1 MSFVNKENAQ
11 KSAGAAASFIGKG
24 AKAGYS
30 AIKNHKSGSSNKDS
44 EHEEHYSSVRPLE
57 SLTDPRT
64 FQPPPKRSVGSYSG
78 SIPPSFSAHSLAAT
92 SSAIPPPQAT
102 VQNPAQ
108 YQLQIQPSM
117 SAPQQQPGNQVYAAG
132 NYQDPSQ
139 ASQTYPGPPQLP
151 GRQPSQN
158 QIGGNPQVPAQS
170 QAESYIS
177 DSVTRTGQSAGSQ
190 YVQSQLQNS
199 GYAEAQNPQ
208 IQKAGAAFGS
218 FIGGQLAQQ
227 GQQQAKQQ
235 LQQQLQNFQNPQ
247 STIQTPQSQDVS
259 QQQSQFPQVQQPEQ
273 TPQAPSIS
281 QIQGPD
287 QFQQPGIAQQAT
299 QQPNQFQQLGI
310 AQQPNQFQQPAPA
323 QQPIQQSAQFQQHLP
338 AQQPNQF
345 QPPGPAQQSSSQ
357 PNQFQQPGIA
367 QQPNQF
373 QQPAPAQQPG
383 IAQQPKQFQQPAP
396 AQQPIQQATQFQLP
410 SPAQQ
415 PSQFPEASPQQ
426 QVPQLQQGSQV
437 PVSPQLQQ
445 ASPVHQFSQNK
456 QVHSQDVREIQY
468 QQRPQP
474 QPPSNHQSQ
483 DVLNTQYQPTNQPSQ
498 MYPTA
503 SIQPP
508 PTSAVPREPEPLPQQ
523 SASVIAS
530 PPQSFAPPPVH
541 VARGSSPSNHAQ
553 TELSP
558 TISTAAPVQ
567 GVHSGSTA
575 PPPPPRN
582 TFSLPDIST
591 VGPPPPKPFRSA
603 QEKEKLEQER
613 RHQEEFNKMRNAHRT
628 ASSTS
633 TPSYVPK
640 PNSPLKTED
649 TGEPAPLPPEKN
661 ASKDTTAFSP
671 PPSTFRS
678 SSSTKNHSVPVAAP
692 KPTVKTDIDDIASP
706 SPPPPAPRKKF
717 SSKESESLVL
727 ESHKKPPP
735 KPSKP
740 KSLANINSKQGELEN
755 NKQFANSE
763 PIPDSKTSRAVPA
776 EQDLVSEMERVML
789 NRRKKLQDQE
799 TATPDVSN
807 KPSRPAKPVKFEKI
821 SSPTQRQHH
830 NIFETPNQ
838 STKNTSGIHDAA
850 PVKPTRPPKPTFS
863 KPPKPLPAVSKPK
876 PYVRTK
882 VPIPDS
888 NQQLNLQLETGW
900 YKRLD
905 QIPPDAAG
913 LIYRTSMGQI
923 GGDYTRYIS
932 FRMKD
937 LGTVQAEIKWSDS
950 TAPIVTQKYTAPP
963 TATQEQLFEGRN
975 LFNEH
980 VATWAESHE
989 GKCVGDGE
997 CWTLAKLA
1005 LEKGCGKHAFVSE
1018 YYHHGALL
1026 FTKDAS
1032 GVIKSNPTDSIAR
1045 GDILQF
1051 YECTTKN
1058 NYSTTKL
1065 GAPHHTAIVVSCNS
1079 DGSLE
1084 IIHQNVN
1091 GVKKVMKQ
1099 NLVLNVVEGTMKVYR
1114 PVTKTWIEEL

>member
-11 KSAGAAASFIGKG
+11 KSAGAAASFVGKG

-78 SIPPSFSAHSLAAT
+78 SIPPSFSAHSSAAT

-108 YQLQIQPSM
+108 YQPQIQPSM

-177 DSVTRTGQSAGSQ
+177 DSITRTGQSAGSQ

-227 GQQQAKQQ
+227 GQQPAKQQ
-235 LQQQLQNFQNPQ
+235 LQQQLQNFQNSQ

-259 QQQSQFPQVQQPEQ
+259 QQQSQFPQVQLPEQ

-299 QQPNQFQQLGI
+299 HQPN
-310 AQQPNQFQQPAPA
+310 
-323 QQPIQQSAQFQQHLP
+323 
-338 AQQPNQF
+338 
-345 QPPGPAQQSSSQ
+345 
-357 PNQFQQPGIA
+357 
-367 QQPNQF
+367 
-373 QQPAPAQQPG
+373 
-383 IAQQPKQFQQPAP
+383 QFQQPAP

-415 PSQFPEASPQQ
+415 PTQFPEASPQQ
-426 QVPQLQQGSQV
+426 QVPQLQQGTSQV

-456 QVHSQDVREIQY
+456 QVHSQDAREIQY
-468 QQRPQP
+468 QQIPQP

-503 SIQPP
+503 PIQPP
-508 PTSAVPREPEPLPQQ
+508 PTSGMAPLPPQRVVTQYSQFQSSPAVPREPEPLPQQ

-541 VARGSSPSNHAQ
+541 VARGSSPSNHAHTQ
-553 TELSP
+553 LSP

-628 ASSTS
+628 ASST
-633 TPSYVPK
+633 PSYVPK

-649 TGEPAPLPPEKN
+649 TGEPAPLPPKKN

-671 PPSTFRS
+671 PPPTFRS

-821 SSPTQRQHH
+821 SSPAQRQHH
-830 NIFETPNQ
+830 NIVETPNQ
-838 STKNTSGIHDAA
+838 STKSTSGIHDAA

-876 PYVRTK
+876 PYIRTK

-963 TATQEQLFEGRN
+963 IATQEQLFEGRN

-980 VATWAESHE
+980 VSTWAESHE